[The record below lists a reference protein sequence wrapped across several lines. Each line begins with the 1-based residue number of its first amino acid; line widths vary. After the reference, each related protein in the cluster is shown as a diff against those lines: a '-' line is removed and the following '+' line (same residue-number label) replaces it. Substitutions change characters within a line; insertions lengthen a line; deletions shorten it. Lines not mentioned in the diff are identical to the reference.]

1 MPASAMASS
10 TPVGSGQ
17 AEQTDMLAARAADA
31 DSEPEDGELGDE
43 LPPGLLPGVPLA
55 VSPAD
60 THLLPVPPPHHQQQH
75 PHDQHQQYQHQ
86 PLGVAIQQALAGQER
101 GPKPFREKRK
111 KHKGG
116 RGRGRGRGGMHP
128 MGPGA
133 PTFFDQVLFMN

>member
-1 MPASAMASS
+1 MGYS

-17 AEQTDMLAARAADA
+17 AEQTDMRAARVADA

-43 LPPGLLPGVPLA
+43 LPPGLLPGVSPA

-60 THLLPVPPPHHQQQH
+60 PHPLPVPPPDHHHHH
-75 PHDQHQQYQHQ
+75 PHDRHHHRHHQ
-86 PLGVAIQQALAGQER
+86 PLGVAIEQALVGQER
-101 GPKPFREKRK
+101 GHKPFREKRK
-111 KHKGG
+111 KHKNG

-133 PTFFDQVLFMN
+133 PTFFDQVLFTN